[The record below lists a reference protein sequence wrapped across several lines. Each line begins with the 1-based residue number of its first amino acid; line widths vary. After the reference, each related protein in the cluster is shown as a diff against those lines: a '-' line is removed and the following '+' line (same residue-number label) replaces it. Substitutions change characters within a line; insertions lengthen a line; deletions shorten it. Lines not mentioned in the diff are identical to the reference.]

1 MSATLDGGFVM
12 TGSTNIGDP
21 YQDPPR
27 ARVHESKGKRQ
38 FQTCN
43 PKVGQT
49 GDNWGEGKRGF
60 MRLSNNQPYADP
72 HKQDSGGRLA
82 NRAKNRTEFG
92 FKYASPM
99 KASSTIGDYA
109 GCFQATSD
117 HFSEGTY
124 GVRGVKTKI
133 EESLEKKNVMTS
145 PMKIGSFGYV
155 GTTLADGAAAKVAG
169 FGNEYEYKA
178 DPYDATRDAR
188 KKDLESHYAAIGEK
202 KAFKSMC
209 HNVDM
214 FDAVEH
220 TAASKVYSWDDAC
233 KMRPPPP
240 EESMTP
246 KERVEA
252 RADGVLKEGY
262 KPFSPS
268 SYTKSSH
275 QATFSVFPEYSHDLY
290 SEKMLRRT
298 MMPDRHAPVK
308 EMMVKHGLSEAMLE
322 RKPFKPNSFARSR
335 VTRGVCLLGINKHKL

>member
-1 MSATLDGGFVM
+1 
-12 TGSTNIGDP
+12 
-21 YQDPPR
+21 
-27 ARVHESKGKRQ
+27 
-38 FQTCN
+38 
-43 PKVGQT
+43 
-49 GDNWGEGKRGF
+49 
-60 MRLSNNQPYADP
+60 
-72 HKQDSGGRLA
+72 
-82 NRAKNRTEFG
+82 
-92 FKYASPM
+92 
-99 KASSTIGDYA
+99 
-109 GCFQATSD
+109 
-117 HFSEGTY
+117 
-124 GVRGVKTKI
+124 
-133 EESLEKKNVMTS
+133 MTS

-290 SEKMLRRT
+290 SEKMLRCVR
-298 MMPDRHAPVK
+298 ASLVQQ
-308 EMMVKHGLSEAMLE
+308 
-322 RKPFKPNSFARSR
+322 
-335 VTRGVCLLGINKHKL
+335 